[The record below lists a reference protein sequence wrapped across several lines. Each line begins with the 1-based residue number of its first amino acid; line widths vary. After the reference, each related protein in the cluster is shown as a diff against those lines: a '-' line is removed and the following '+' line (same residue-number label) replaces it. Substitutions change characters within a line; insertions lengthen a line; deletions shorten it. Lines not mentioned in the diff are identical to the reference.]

1 MECARALLLL
11 HCFHGVRRQM
21 RRLASTAS
29 QACRFLNLPTTFNIP
44 AKASNDGIP
53 AFVAL
58 DRGAASPPEFRG
70 ALARLNASPPGPA
83 ISPVPSRLR
92 RLQLCCDLAA
102 FSKRRCMN
110 HDTSASAHARSVG
123 AGLVVRLVC
132 VLSVVCVLWCASGM
146 RRMGGLLFVSAVV
159 LYCSR

>member
-1 MECARALLLL
+1 MPGLIMECARALLLL

-44 AKASNDGIP
+44 AKSSNDGIP

-70 ALARLNASPPGPA
+70 ALARLNASPPRP
-83 ISPVPSRLR
+83 
-92 RLQLCCDLAA
+92 
-102 FSKRRCMN
+102 
-110 HDTSASAHARSVG
+110 G
-123 AGLVVRLVC
+123 AGHLAGAVTA
-132 VLSVVCVLWCASGM
+132 AS
-146 RRMGGLLFVSAVV
+146 SAVV
-159 LYCSR
+159 LRFSGFFKEAVHESRHERFRTRQVRRRRSCGAVGVCAECRVCTVVCVGHATHGRTSVC